1 MKSSI
6 LWPVLFYVVSLIA
19 APLLP
24 GLISKIKALFAG
36 REGQPILQPY
46 YDLFRLWKKGAVYS
60 RTTSALFYIAPL
72 ITMAAMLAALSLFPV
87 SAFGALLSF
96 QGDLIL
102 FGYLFGLARFISIL
116 AALDTGSSF
125 EGMGASR
132 EATFSIFNEVA
143 FFLVLATLVKQ
154 SGSLSLSAMALPAS
168 ITAGASFNP
177 AMPLLSVTMFI
188 VLLSENY
195 RIPVDD
201 PTTHLELTMIH
212 EVMVLDHSGPD
223 LAFILYGA
231 SLKMWMMAILASFVL
246 LSPLTL
252 SIWAQV
258 SLGFVLTLTLALLIG
273 IIESVMARF
282 RLSKIPQFLVG
293 ATILGLI
300 GYIITK

>member
-1 MKSSI
+1 MKSAI
-6 LWPVLFYVVSLIA
+6 LWPVLFYLVSLIA

-24 GLISKIKALFAG
+24 GMISKIKALFAG

-72 ITMAAMLAALSLFPV
+72 ITMAAMLAALALFPV

-102 FGYLFGLARFISIL
+102 FVYLFGLARFVSIL
-116 AALDTGSSF
+116 ASIDTGSSF
-125 EGMGASR
+125 CGMGASR
-132 EATFSIFNEVA
+132 EATFSIFNELA

-154 SGSLSLSAMALPAS
+154 TGSLSLSEMALPPS
-168 ITAGASFNP
+168 ITDGASFNS
-177 AMPLLSVTMFI
+177 AMPLLFVTLFI
-188 VLLSENY
+188 VLLAENY

-231 SLKMWMMAILASFVL
+231 SLKMWMMVILASSVL
-246 LSPLTL
+246 LSPWTL
-252 SIWAQV
+252 SIWAHV
-258 SLGFVLTLTLALLIG
+258 SLVFVLTLTLSLLIG

-282 RLSKIPQFLVG
+282 RLIKIPQFLVG

-300 GYIITK
+300 GYIITR